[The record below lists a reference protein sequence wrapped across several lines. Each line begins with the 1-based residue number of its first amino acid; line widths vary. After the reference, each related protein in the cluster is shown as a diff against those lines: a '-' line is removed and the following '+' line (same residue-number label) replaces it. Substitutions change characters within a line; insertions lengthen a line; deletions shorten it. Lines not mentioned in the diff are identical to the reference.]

1 MSMNEEVKE
10 ELSNS
15 GISTLPLA
23 TLDTQAPLVIDLP
36 DGQKLVVGNLDPG
49 TVIEVATWRGT
60 GRPDSR
66 TNRLMLGVSE
76 SEKEIPV
83 SEKAGAKRSI
93 KNRDSKPRLQE
104 VSLANEVEGLVSEK
118 GSMSYTVS
126 SSNSVS
132 EQVQRR
138 HVLSGRFNAKR
149 IIKVCAITLAI
160 VLVFAGLIGPGKM
173 RIAHPQSGVAS
184 SLGSAK
190 NSLIIIRQ
198 GVKGKVGE
206 PVIATVSDPKVS
218 PVLAVVSAVDRDQY
232 LLATNTGQFQSASR
246 DIHGKVQFVIPYLG
260 FFATL
265 LGK

>member
-1 MSMNEEVKE
+1 MNEDTQR
-10 ELSNS
+10 ELNS
-15 GISTLPLA
+15 SDISTLPLA
-23 TLDTQAPLVIDLP
+23 TVDTQAPLVIDLP

-83 SEKAGAKRSI
+83 YDKAGAKGSI
-93 KNRDSKPRLQE
+93 KYRDSKPKLRE
-104 VSLANEVEGLVSEK
+104 VSLENEVEGLIGEK

-132 EQVQRR
+132 EQVKKA
-138 HVLSGRFNAKR
+138 S
-149 IIKVCAITLAI
+149 AITIAI
-160 VLVFAGLIGPGKM
+160 ALVFAGLIGPGKM
-173 RIAHPQSGVAS
+173 RIAHPQSGVAT
-184 SLGSAK
+184 SLGSAQ

-206 PVIATVSDPKVS
+206 PVIASVADPKVS
-218 PVLAVVSAVDRDQY
+218 PVLAVVSAVADDQY
-232 LLATNTGQFQSASR
+232 LLATNTQQFQSSSR

-260 FFATL
+260 FFVTL
-265 LGK
+265 IGK